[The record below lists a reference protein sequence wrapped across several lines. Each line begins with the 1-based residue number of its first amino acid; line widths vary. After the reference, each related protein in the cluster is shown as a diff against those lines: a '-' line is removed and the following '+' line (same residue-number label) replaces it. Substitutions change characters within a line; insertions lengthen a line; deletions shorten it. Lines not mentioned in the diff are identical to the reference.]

1 MQMAQYGIGQP
12 VRRDEDPRLLKGGG
26 RFIDDNNLAGQ
37 LHAYLVRST
46 HAHAAIR
53 SMDIGKAQAAPGVAA
68 VFTGEDVIADGIGTP
83 KMQAPH
89 KRPGGEPLF
98 HRAHRGLSAGFV
110 KYVGD
115 PIAMVVAESLEAAK
129 DAAELIE
136 IDYQPLPSVN
146 ATGAALEPGVPAVW
160 EENPDNI
167 AGIYEVGDEAAT
179 DAAMTSAHHV
189 VKRRLVITRVYAQY
203 MEPRGA
209 LASYDPADER
219 YTLYVDIQYPHRLR
233 NVLAEDILKVPE
245 QNIHIIAGDIG
256 GGFGT
261 KGWQYPEHRLTMWA
275 ARKLGRPVK
284 WSCERSEAVMA
295 DEHGRDNITKA
306 ELGFDANGII
316 TGLRVRTI
324 ANVGAYV
331 SSVRNFLAT
340 FGCVGGL
347 NGVYRI
353 PAAHDR
359 VTCVNTNMNATA
371 PYRGAGRPE
380 AIYVIE
386 RMMDEAALEMGID
399 HVELRR
405 RNIIPVEAMPYKT
418 ALTFTYDC
426 GAFEKNM
433 DDVLALADVGGLA
446 ARRAEAGARGKLLGF
461 GFANAIE
468 QAAAP
473 GLEFAEVR
481 FNVSGTATILMGTK
495 SQGQGHETMY
505 KQIVA
510 ERLGMDFGDIRV
522 IDGDTDK
529 VSYGNGTSGS
539 RSAVLGGS
547 SLHIALG
554 KIIDKTIHI
563 AAHMLEAPASDVRFE
578 DGRFTIAGT
587 DRSLGFNE
595 VARAAYQPAKLPSD
609 IEPGLYE
616 TGTFRATKPTFP
628 NGAHT
633 CEVELDPETGQV
645 ELTAYCVADDV
656 GTVINPLTLKGQ
668 IHGGVAQG
676 VGQIL
681 MEQVVFD
688 PDSGQ
693 LLTGSFMDYAMPR
706 AGDFGAIKIASNP
719 VPTQTNPLGVK
730 GAGEAG
736 TVGALPAVM
745 NAIMDALRQVGVREF
760 DMPATPERVWRAMQD
775 ANG

>member
-1 MQMAQYGIGQP
+1 
-12 VRRDEDPRLLKGGG
+12 
-26 RFIDDNNLAGQ
+26 
-37 LHAYLVRST
+37 
-46 HAHAAIR
+46 
-53 SMDIGKAQAAPGVAA
+53 
-68 VFTGEDVIADGIGTP
+68 
-83 KMQAPH
+83 
-89 KRPGGEPLF
+89 
-98 HRAHRGLSAGFV
+98 
-110 KYVGD
+110 
-115 PIAMVVAESLEAAK
+115 MVVAESLNKAK
-129 DAAELIE
+129 DAAELIQ
-136 IDYQPLPSVN
+136 IDYAPLPSVN
-146 ATGAALEPGVPAVW
+146 ATDVALAPGAPAVW

-167 AGIYEVGDEAAT
+167 AGIYEAGDEAAT
-179 DAAMTSAHHV
+179 DAVLAGARHV
-189 VKRRLVITRVYAQY
+189 VKRRLVINRVYAQY

-209 LASYDPADER
+209 LAAYDPLDGR

-245 QNIHIIAGDIG
+245 QNIRIVAQDSG

-284 WSCERSEAVMA
+284 WTCERSEAVMA
-295 DEHGRDNITKA
+295 DEHGRDNISEA
-306 ELGFDANGII
+306 ALGFDEVGNIV
-316 TGLRVRTI
+316 GLRGRTI

-353 PAAHDR
+353 PVAHDC

-386 RMMDEAALEMGID
+386 RMMNEAALELGMD
-399 HVELRR
+399 PLELRR
-405 RNIIPVEAMPYKT
+405 KNIIPENSMPFKT
-418 ALTFTYDC
+418 SLTFTFDC
-426 GAFEKNM
+426 VAFEKNM
-433 DDVLALADVGGLA
+433 VGVLALADLDGRV
-446 ARRAEAGARGKLLGF
+446 ARCTDAKARDKILGF

-481 FNVSGTATILMGTK
+481 FSVSGAATVLMGTK
-495 SQGQGHETMY
+495 AQGQGHVTMY

-510 ERLGMDFGDIRV
+510 ERLGMDYADIRV
-522 IDGDTDK
+522 VDGDTDE

-554 KIIDKTIHI
+554 KVIEKTSRI
-563 AAHMLEAPASDVRFE
+563 AAHMLEAAESDLVFE

-587 DRSLGFNE
+587 DKSLEFSE
-595 VARAAYQPAKLPSD
+595 VARAAYQPGKLPPD
-609 IEPGLYE
+609 VEPGLYE
-616 TGTFRATKPTFP
+616 SGTFRATHHTFP

-633 CEVELDPETGQV
+633 CEVELDPETGKV
-645 ELTAYCVADDV
+645 EITSYCVADDV

-676 VGQIL
+676 AGQIL

-688 PDSGQ
+688 PETGQ
-693 LLTGSFMDYAMPR
+693 LLTGSLMDYAMPR
-706 AGDFGAIKIASNP
+706 AADLPSMKIVSNP
-719 VPTQTNPLGVK
+719 VPTATNPLGVK

-745 NAIMDALRQVGVREF
+745 NAIMDALHRMGVTDF
-760 DMPATPERVWRAMQD
+760 DMPATPERVWRAIRD

>member
-1 MQMAQYGIGQP
+1 MAQYGIGQP
-12 VRRDEDPRLLKGGG
+12 VRREEDPRHLKGGG
-26 RFIDDNNLAGQ
+26 RFINDNNLAGQ
-37 LHAYLVRST
+37 LHAYMVRST
-46 HAHAAIR
+46 HAHAALAPLDIR
-53 SMDIGKAQAAPGVAA
+53 AAQAAPGVAA
-68 VFTGEDVIADGIGTP
+68 VFTGEDVIADGVGTP

-89 KRPGGEPLF
+89 KRPGGAPLF

-115 PIAMVVAESLEAAK
+115 PIAMVLATSLDLAK

-136 IDYQPLPSVN
+136 ADYDPLPSVN
-146 ATGAALEPGVPAVW
+146 STGAALATGAPAVW
-160 EENPDNI
+160 PENPDNI
-167 AGIYEVGDEAAT
+167 AGIYEVGDDAAT
-179 DAAMTSAHHV
+179 DAAIAGSHHV
-189 VKRRLVITRVYAQY
+189 VKRRLVINRVYAQY

-209 LASYDPADER
+209 LAAYDAADER

-284 WSCERSEAVMA
+284 WTCERSEAVMA
-295 DEHGRDNITKA
+295 DEHGRDNISDA
-306 ELGFDANGII
+306 ELGFDADGHIMA
-316 TGLRVRTI
+316 LRVRTI

-386 RMMDEAALEMGID
+386 RMMDEAALELGID
-399 HVELRR
+399 TIELRR
-405 RNIIPVEAMPYKT
+405 RNIIPESAMPYET

-433 DDVLALADVGGLA
+433 DDVLALADSGDLA
-446 ARRAEAGARGKLLGF
+446 ARRGAAAARGKLLGF

-481 FNVSGTATILMGTK
+481 FNVAGTATVLMGTK

-510 ERLGMDFGDIRV
+510 ERLGMDFADVRV

-554 KIIDKTIHI
+554 KIIDKTTSI
-563 AAHMLEAPASDVRFE
+563 AAHMLEASENDVSFE
-578 DGRFTIAGT
+578 DGRFTITGT
-587 DRSLGFNE
+587 DKSLEFAD
-595 VARAAYQPAKLPSD
+595 VARAAYQPGKLPAG

-616 TGTFRATKPTFP
+616 SGTFRATKRTFP

-633 CEVELDPETGQV
+633 CEVELDPETGKV
-645 ELTAYCVADDV
+645 DITNYCVADDV

-668 IHGGVAQG
+668 IHGGIAQG
-676 VGQIL
+676 AGQIL

-688 PDSGQ
+688 ADSGQ

-706 AGDFGAIKIASNP
+706 ADDFGAIKIISNP
-719 VPTQTNPLGVK
+719 VPTATNPLGVK

-745 NAIMDALRQVGVREF
+745 NAIMDALRQVGVTDL
-760 DMPATPERVWRAMQD
+760 DMPATPERVWRAIQE
-775 ANG
+775 AKA

>member
-1 MQMAQYGIGQP
+1 MAQYGIGQP
-12 VRRDEDPRLLKGGG
+12 VRREEDPRHLKGGG
-26 RFIDDNNLAGQ
+26 RFINDNNLAGQ
-37 LHAYLVRST
+37 LHAYMVRST
-46 HAHAAIR
+46 HAHAAFPPL
-53 SMDIGKAQAAPGVAA
+53 DIAAARAAPGVAA
-68 VFTGEDVIADGIGTP
+68 VYTGEDVINDNIGTP

-89 KRPGGEPLF
+89 KRPGGAPMF
-98 HRAHRGLSAGFV
+98 HRAHRGLSAKFV

-115 PIAMVVAESLEAAK
+115 PIAMVVAETLDAAK

-136 IDYQPLPSVN
+136 VVYDPLPSVN
-146 ATGAALEPGVPAVW
+146 ATHVALEPGAPAVW
-160 EENPDNI
+160 PENPDNI
-167 AGIYEVGDEAAT
+167 AGIYEVGNEAAT
-179 DAAMTSAHHV
+179 DAAIAGAAHV
-189 VKRRLVITRVYAQY
+189 VKRRLVINRVYAQY

-209 LASYDPADER
+209 LASYDAADER

-284 WSCERSEAVMA
+284 WTCERSEAVMA
-295 DEHGRDNITKA
+295 DEHGRDNISEA
-306 ELGFDANGII
+306 ELGFDEVGHI

-386 RMMDEAALEMGID
+386 RMMEEAALQLGID
-399 HVELRR
+399 PIDLRR
-405 RNIIPVEAMPYKT
+405 RNIIPVDAMPYET

-426 GAFEKNM
+426 GEFEKNM
-433 DDVLALADVGGLA
+433 DDVLALASVDELA
-446 ARRAEAGARGKLLGF
+446 ARRTDAEARGKLLGF

-481 FNVSGTATILMGTK
+481 FNVAGTATVLMGTK

-510 ERLGMDFGDIRV
+510 ERLGMDFADVRV
-522 IDGDTDK
+522 VDGDTDK

-554 KIIDKTIHI
+554 KIIDKTTAI
-563 AAHMLEAPASDVRFE
+563 AAHMLEAAEGDVEFE
-578 DGRFTIAGT
+578 DGRFTITGT
-587 DRSLGFNE
+587 DKALDFAD
-595 VARAAYQPAKLPSD
+595 VARAAYQPGKLPNR

-616 TGTFRATKPTFP
+616 TGTFRATKRTFP

-633 CEVELDPETGQV
+633 CEVELDPETGKV
-645 ELTAYCVADDV
+645 DITNYCVADDV

-668 IHGGVAQG
+668 IHGGIAQG
-676 VGQIL
+676 AGQIL

-688 PDSGQ
+688 ADSGQ

-706 AGDFGAIKIASNP
+706 ADDFGDIKIISNP
-719 VPTQTNPLGVK
+719 VPTATNPLGVK

-745 NAIMDALRQVGVREF
+745 NAILDALRQVGVTDL
-760 DMPATPERVWRAMQD
+760 DMPATPERVWQAIQS
-775 ANG
+775 AKA

>member
-1 MQMAQYGIGQP
+1 MAQYGIGQP
-12 VRRDEDPRLLKGGG
+12 VRREEDPRHLKGGG
-26 RFIDDNNLAGQ
+26 RFINDNNLAGQ

-46 HAHAAIR
+46 HAHAAIGPL
-53 SMDIGKAQAAPGVAA
+53 DIRAAAAAPGVAA
-68 VFTGEDVIADGIGTP
+68 VFTGEDVIADGVGTP

-89 KRPGGEPLF
+89 KRPGGAPLF

-115 PIAMVVAESLEAAK
+115 PIAMVIAASLDQAK
-129 DAAELIE
+129 DAAELIQV
-136 IDYQPLPSVN
+136 DYDPLLSVN
-146 ATGAALEPGVPAVW
+146 ATHVALADGAPAVW
-160 EENPDNI
+160 PENPDNI

-179 DAAMTSAHHV
+179 DAAIAGAYHV
-189 VKRRLVITRVYAQY
+189 VKRRLVINRVYAQY

-209 LASYDPADER
+209 LASYDAADER

-284 WSCERSEAVMA
+284 WTCERSEAVMA
-295 DEHGRDNITKA
+295 DEHGRDNISEA
-306 ELGFDANGII
+306 ELGFDADGNI
-316 TGLRVRTI
+316 TGLRVRTV

-386 RMMDEAALEMGID
+386 RMMDEAALELGID
-399 HVELRR
+399 TIELRR
-405 RNIIPVEAMPYKT
+405 RNIIPESAMPYET

-433 DDVLALADVGGLA
+433 DDVLALASVDDLA
-446 ARRAEAGARGKLLGF
+446 ARRIDAEARGKLLGF

-481 FNVSGTATILMGTK
+481 FNVAGTATILMGTK

-510 ERLGMDFGDIRV
+510 ERLGMDYADVRV
-522 IDGDTDK
+522 VDGDTDK

-554 KIIDKTIHI
+554 KVIDKTKRI
-563 AAHMLEAPASDVRFE
+563 AAHMLEAAEGDVEFE
-578 DGRFTIAGT
+578 NGRFTITGT
-587 DRSLGFNE
+587 DKSLDFND
-595 VARAAYQPAKLPSD
+595 VARAAYQPGKLPAE

-616 TGTFRATKPTFP
+616 TGTFRATKRTFP

-633 CEVELDPETGQV
+633 CEVELDPETGKV
-645 ELTAYCVADDV
+645 DITNYCVADDV

-668 IHGGVAQG
+668 IHGGIAQG
-676 VGQIL
+676 AGQIL

-688 PDSGQ
+688 ADSGQ

-706 AGDFGAIKIASNP
+706 ADDFGAMKIISNP
-719 VPTQTNPLGVK
+719 VPTATNPLGVK

-736 TVGALPAVM
+736 TGGALPAVM
-745 NAIMDALRQVGVREF
+745 NAILDALRQAGVTDL
-760 DMPATPERVWRAMQD
+760 DMPATPERVWQAIQE
-775 ANG
+775 AKA

>member
-1 MQMAQYGIGQP
+1 MAQYGIGQP
-12 VRRDEDPRLLKGGG
+12 VRRDEDPRHLKGGG
-26 RFIDDNNLAGQ
+26 RFIDDTNLPGQ
-37 LHAYLVRST
+37 LHAYLLRST
-46 HAHAAIR
+46 HAHAAIGG
-53 SMDIGKAQAAPGVAA
+53 MDIRAATAAPGIAA
-68 VFTGEDVIADGIGTP
+68 VLTGKDVIADGIGTP

-89 KRPGGEPLF
+89 KRPGGAPLF
-98 HRAHRGLSAGFV
+98 HRAHRGLSTDFV

-115 PIAMVVAESLEAAK
+115 PIAMVVAESLDAAK
-129 DAAELIE
+129 DAAELIR
-136 IDYQPLPSVN
+136 IDYHPLPSVN
-146 ATGAALEPGVPAVW
+146 ATDAALAPGAPAVW
-160 EENPDNI
+160 PENPDNI

-179 DAAMTSAHHV
+179 DAAIDGAHHV
-189 VKRRLVITRVYAQY
+189 VKRRLVINRVYAQY

-245 QNIHIIAGDIG
+245 QNIHIIAQDIG

-284 WSCERSEAVMA
+284 WTCERSESVMA
-295 DEHGRDNITKA
+295 DEHGRDNISEA
-306 ELGFDANGII
+306 ELGFDEDGHIA
-316 TGLRVRTI
+316 GLRVRTI

-386 RMMDEAALEMGID
+386 RMMDEAALEIGVD
-399 HVELRR
+399 PVELRR
-405 RNIIPVEAMPYKT
+405 KNIIPAAAMPYKT

-426 GAFEKNM
+426 GEFEKNM
-433 DDVLALADVGGLA
+433 DDVLALADTGGLA
-446 ARRAEAGARGKLLGF
+446 ARRREAEARGKILGF

-468 QAAAP
+468 PAAGP
-473 GLEFAEVR
+473 GVEYAEVR
-481 FNVSGTATILMGTK
+481 FNVSGTATVLMGTK
-495 SQGQGHETMY
+495 SQGQGHVTMY
-505 KQIVA
+505 KQLMN
-510 ERLGMDFGDIRV
+510 ERLGMDFADIR
-522 IDGDTDK
+522 ILDGDTDK
-529 VSYGNGTSGS
+529 VGFGQGTAGS
-539 RSAVLGGS
+539 RSAVMGGS
-547 SLHIALG
+547 SLHLALD
-554 KIIDKTIHI
+554 KIIEKTTKI
-563 AAHMLEAPASDVRFE
+563 AAHMLEAAISDVVFE
-578 DGRFTIAGT
+578 DGRFAIAGT
-587 DRSLGFNE
+587 DRS
-595 VARAAYQPAKLPSD
+595 VAFMDVAKSAYQPAKLPPD
-609 IEPGLYE
+609 LEPGLYE
-616 TGTFRATKPTFP
+616 SGTFRATHQTFP

-633 CEVELDPETGQV
+633 CEVELDPETGNV
-645 ELTAYCVADDV
+645 DLTAYCVVDDV

-668 IHGGVAQG
+668 IHGGIAQG
-676 VGQIL
+676 AGQIL

-688 PDSGQ
+688 ADTGQ
-693 LLTGSFMDYAMPR
+693 LLTGSLMDYAMPR
-706 AGDFGAIKIASNP
+706 ADDFGDIKILSNP
-719 VPTQTNPLGVK
+719 VPTATNPLGVK

-745 NAIMDALRQVGVREF
+745 NAIMDALRQVGVTEF
-760 DMPATPERVWRAMQD
+760 DMPATPERVWSAIQN
-775 ANG
+775 ANS

>member
-1 MQMAQYGIGQP
+1 MAQYGIGQP
-12 VRRDEDPRLLKGGG
+12 VRREEDPRHLKGGG
-26 RFIDDNNLAGQ
+26 RFINDNNLAGQ

-46 HAHAAIR
+46 HAHAAIGPL
-53 SMDIGKAQAAPGVAA
+53 DIRAAAAAPGVAA
-68 VFTGEDVIADGIGTP
+68 VFTGEDVIADGVGTP

-89 KRPGGEPLF
+89 KRPGGAPLF

-115 PIAMVVAESLEAAK
+115 PIAMVIAASLDQAK
-129 DAAELIE
+129 DAAELIQV
-136 IDYQPLPSVN
+136 DYDPLLSVN
-146 ATGAALEPGVPAVW
+146 ATHVALADGAPAVW
-160 EENPDNI
+160 PENPDNI

-179 DAAMTSAHHV
+179 DAAIAGAYHV
-189 VKRRLVITRVYAQY
+189 VKRRLVINRVYAQY

-209 LASYDPADER
+209 LASYDAADER

-284 WSCERSEAVMA
+284 WTCERSEAVMA
-295 DEHGRDNITKA
+295 DEHGRDNISEA
-306 ELGFDANGII
+306 ELGFDADGNI
-316 TGLRVRTI
+316 TGLRVRTV

-386 RMMDEAALEMGID
+386 RMMDEAALELGID
-399 HVELRR
+399 TIELRR
-405 RNIIPVEAMPYKT
+405 RNIIPESAMPYET

-433 DDVLALADVGGLA
+433 DDVLALASVDDLA
-446 ARRAEAGARGKLLGF
+446 ARRIDAEARGKLLGF

-481 FNVSGTATILMGTK
+481 FNVAGTATILMGTK

-510 ERLGMDFGDIRV
+510 ERLGMDYADVRV
-522 IDGDTDK
+522 VDGDTDK

-554 KIIDKTIHI
+554 KVIDKTKRI
-563 AAHMLEAPASDVRFE
+563 AAHMLEAAEGDVEFE
-578 DGRFTIAGT
+578 NGRFTITGT
-587 DRSLGFNE
+587 DKSLDFND
-595 VARAAYQPAKLPSD
+595 VARAAYQPGKLPAE

-616 TGTFRATKPTFP
+616 TGTFRATKRTFP

-633 CEVELDPETGQV
+633 CEVELDPETGKV
-645 ELTAYCVADDV
+645 DITNYCVADDV

-668 IHGGVAQG
+668 IHGGIAQG
-676 VGQIL
+676 AGQIL

-688 PDSGQ
+688 ADSGQ

-706 AGDFGAIKIASNP
+706 ADDFGAMKIISNP
-719 VPTQTNPLGVK
+719 VPTATNPLGVK

-745 NAIMDALRQVGVREF
+745 NAILDALRQAGVTDL
-760 DMPATPERVWRAMQD
+760 DMPATPERVWQAIQE
-775 ANG
+775 AKA

>member
-1 MQMAQYGIGQP
+1 MAQYGIGQP
-12 VRRDEDPRLLKGGG
+12 VRREEDPRHLKGGG
-26 RFIDDNNLAGQ
+26 RFINDNNLAGQ

-46 HAHAAIR
+46 HAHAAIGPL
-53 SMDIGKAQAAPGVAA
+53 DIRAAAAAPGVAA
-68 VFTGEDVIADGIGTP
+68 VFTGEDVIADGVGTP

-89 KRPGGEPLF
+89 KRPGGAPLF

-115 PIAMVVAESLEAAK
+115 PIAMVIAASLDQAK
-129 DAAELIE
+129 DAAELIQV
-136 IDYQPLPSVN
+136 DYDPLPSVN
-146 ATGAALEPGVPAVW
+146 ATHVALADGAPAVW
-160 EENPDNI
+160 PENPDNI

-179 DAAMTSAHHV
+179 DAAIAGAYHV
-189 VKRRLVITRVYAQY
+189 VKRRLVINRVYAQY

-209 LASYDPADER
+209 LASYDAADER

-284 WSCERSEAVMA
+284 WTCERSEAVMA
-295 DEHGRDNITKA
+295 DEHGRDNISEA
-306 ELGFDANGII
+306 ELGFDADGNI
-316 TGLRVRTI
+316 TGLRVRTV

-386 RMMDEAALEMGID
+386 RMMDEAALELGID
-399 HVELRR
+399 TIELRR
-405 RNIIPVEAMPYKT
+405 RNIIPESAMPYET

-433 DDVLALADVGGLA
+433 DDVLALASVDDLA
-446 ARRAEAGARGKLLGF
+446 ARRIDAEARGKLLGF

-481 FNVSGTATILMGTK
+481 FNVAGTATILMGTK

-510 ERLGMDFGDIRV
+510 ERLGMDYADVRV
-522 IDGDTDK
+522 VDGDTDK

-554 KIIDKTIHI
+554 KVIDKTKRI
-563 AAHMLEAPASDVRFE
+563 AAHMLEAAEGDVEFE
-578 DGRFTIAGT
+578 NGRFTITGT
-587 DRSLGFNE
+587 DKSLDFND
-595 VARAAYQPAKLPSD
+595 VARAAYQPGKLPAE

-616 TGTFRATKPTFP
+616 TGTFRATKRTFP

-633 CEVELDPETGQV
+633 CEVELDPETGKV
-645 ELTAYCVADDV
+645 DITNYCVADDV

-668 IHGGVAQG
+668 IHGGIAQG
-676 VGQIL
+676 AGQIL

-688 PDSGQ
+688 ADSGQ

-706 AGDFGAIKIASNP
+706 ADDFGAMKIISNP
-719 VPTQTNPLGVK
+719 VPTATNPLGVK

-745 NAIMDALRQVGVREF
+745 NAILDALRQAGVTDL
-760 DMPATPERVWRAMQD
+760 DMPATPERVWQAIQE
-775 ANG
+775 AKA